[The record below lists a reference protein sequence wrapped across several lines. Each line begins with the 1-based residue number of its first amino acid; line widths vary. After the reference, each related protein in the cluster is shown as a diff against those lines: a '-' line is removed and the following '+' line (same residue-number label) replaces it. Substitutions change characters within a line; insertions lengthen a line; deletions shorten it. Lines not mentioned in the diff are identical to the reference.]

1 MDDMTPSSDDSG
13 DITNDADNW
22 QGRYAGLQ
30 KVLSKRDTELTTATT
45 SLDQLRKEH
54 EQALADLNTYRQR
67 DVDASEEEQAKA
79 QYESLRARFEAP
91 PPTPIGN
98 NPKGTSWTDGREDDA
113 NWRDRDRID
122 RGAGWV

>member
-1 MDDMTPSSDDSG
+1 MNDMTPSSDDSG

-54 EQALADLNTYRQR
+54 EQALADLATYRQR
-67 DVDASEEEQAKA
+67 DVDTSEEEQAR
-79 QYESLRARFEAP
+79 QQFESLKARFETP
-91 PPTPIGN
+91 PPKPIGN
-98 NPKGTSWTDGREDDA
+98 NPKSGSWTDGRADDA
-113 NWRDRDRID
+113 NWRERDRID